1 MKLRGVRVLDLSQF
15 LPGPHLTMTMADHG
29 ADVIMIEPANGVGE
43 PSRDLGLRTTDGVA
57 VWFRN
62 IARGKKSLKLDLKND
77 ADRSWF
83 LSLADE
89 ADVIVE
95 AFRPGV
101 AKRLGVDYETVSA
114 RNPSIVYCAISA
126 FGQDG
131 PYRDR
136 PAHDLAVQALAGTVD
151 LCRGLTD
158 DKPSAPNVVSADM
171 ASSLTALSAVMM
183 ALFAREKT
191 GKGDYIDIAMFD
203 SLLAW
208 TANVT
213 APVFAEDRA
222 PVAKEMRPFGGQAM
236 NRIYE
241 TKDGQ
246 YVVLGGSEVKFA
258 ENLLKALGR
267 NDLLDY
273 ARIEPGK
280 GQQPLIDYFIATFRT
295 KTRAEWEA
303 FLADVDVCWAPV
315 RTLKDGFDDAH
326 TKARSMV
333 MKDGANNRHIGP
345 AIKFQNDPAKPD
357 LALPAYGE
365 DNTALKEMGWKACST
380 LLRQR
385 F

>member
-1 MKLRGVRVLDLSQF
+1 MKLKGVRVLDLSQF

-43 PSRDLGLRTTDGVA
+43 PSRELGLRTKDGIS

-62 IARGKKSLKLDLKND
+62 IARGKKSLKLDLKSE
-77 ADRSWF
+77 ADRAFF

-89 ADVIVE
+89 ADVVVE

-101 AKRLGVDYETVSA
+101 AKRLGVDYETVA
-114 RNPSIVYCAISA
+114 TRNPRIVYCAISA

-136 PAHDLAVQALAGTVD
+136 PAHDLAVQALAGTAD

-158 DKPSAPNVVSADM
+158 DKPSAPNVVAADM
-171 ASSLTALSAVMM
+171 ASSLTALSAVLM
-183 ALFAREKT
+183 ALYAREKT
-191 GKGDYIDIAMFD
+191 GKGDYIDIAMYD
-203 SLLAW
+203 TLLAW

-267 NDLLDY
+267 LDLLDY

-280 GQQPLIDYFIATFRT
+280 GQQPLIDYFIATFKT

-303 FLADVDVCWAPV
+303 FLSGVDLCWAPV
-315 RTLKDGFDDAH
+315 RTLKDGFDDAQ
-326 TKARSMV
+326 TKARGMV
-333 MKDGANNRHIGP
+333 LKDGAGNRHIGP
-345 AIKFQNDPAKPD
+345 AIKFRSGPAEPD

-365 DNTALKEMGWKACST
+365 DNAALKEKGWKA
-380 LLRQR
+380 
-385 F
+385 